1 MAGDAAA
8 HAVTT
13 VADAMHVADAQTGEL
28 HMGLFRKTTSLMT
41 LGAVDFRSD
50 KERTAAYTKAVR
62 KEAKEQ
68 TRLMRLQA
76 LQQVAQ
82 RHTPEA
88 QPPVPQP
95 PAPQLP
101 PAGWYP
107 DREDAAIVR
116 WFDGTQWT
124 DFTQPRG

>member
-1 MAGDAAA
+1 
-8 HAVTT
+8 
-13 VADAMHVADAQTGEL
+13 
-28 HMGLFRKTTSLMT
+28 MGLFRKTSSLMT

-50 KERTAAYTKAVR
+50 KERTAAYTKAAK

-68 TRLMRLQA
+68 TRLLRQQA
-76 LQQVAQ
+76 AQQVAQ
-82 RHTPEA
+82 RRAES
-88 QPPVPQP
+88 QPVVPQAP
-95 PAPQLP
+95 TPQLP

-107 DREDAAIVR
+107 DQGDSSIVR